1 MTMQRPVG
9 VPVLAVLSLIW
20 GFRALS
26 AVPPGL
32 GQGNLAG
39 ILGTILAAL
48 SFLTAY
54 GLFQMQFWS
63 LKVYAI
69 WVSLVIVVGSLIE
82 YQCGTSFIAIVVA
95 MSLLAVACL
104 AVGFYMRST
113 LIASG

>member
-1 MTMQRPVG
+1 MTMQRSLG
-9 VPVLAVLSLIW
+9 VPVLAFLFLIL

-26 AVPPGL
+26 AVPPGP
-32 GQGNLAG
+32 GDLAG

-82 YQCGTSFIAIVVA
+82 YQCGTSIIAIVVA
-95 MSLLAVACL
+95 MSLLAVACV